1 LKIKQAKQNNKENNL
16 LDIALENG
24 FFDQSHFIRHF
35 KRHEG
40 ITPKEYYKSK
50 TM

>member
-1 LKIKQAKQNNKENNL
+1 

-50 TM
+50 TMEYGQYCT

>member
-1 LKIKQAKQNNKENNL
+1 
-16 LDIALENG
+16 LENG

-35 KRHEG
+35 KRYEG

-50 TM
+50 IMEYGQYCT